1 MVNSKLNGSIN
12 YKEIKTIDPED
23 LKYNTNAYE
32 SEILGIPLE
41 FALGKEK
48 YTYMSKNV
56 IYYPIYVLKGDVIK
70 SQIGV
75 YEIMAER
82 KLGILDED
90 GDIDVSKLDAPLLY
104 SFVTEEFIKKAIDF
118 GEPIKIKESK
128 DESGSKDG
136 SKDESGS
143 KEESG
148 SKDGSKDGSKEE
160 SDIDDETDVMKPKS
174 AKPGESPKPKKE
186 GIFTINA
193 SIKPLILSEET
204 EEMSDE
210 IKKEYRKSSRN
221 KWVED
226 FFKNNQYNIV
236 ETSTNGDCFFDTIR
250 LAFQQIGHE
259 TSIHK
264 LREIVANEIDGAS
277 FQEKRNFYLGFES
290 EIKDIEKK
298 MESLKETNGVYAK
311 RIKKT
316 NSTKERD
323 ELISGGKKIATEYA
337 ALKEELDSTKSL
349 QELHIGYMKNIDT
362 IEKYREYIMT
372 SSYWA
377 DAGAISTLERVLNIK
392 MVILSE
398 HAYKAKDLD
407 GVMNCGEINKKLEEV
422 EDFKPNFYIMTNYT
436 GDHYELITYKN
447 KRIFTF
453 PEMPYDVK
461 ILVINKCLEKNS
473 GIFYKIPEFR
483 NLKLNLGIDAD
494 EGKLDEDEEDGDHG
508 LYTKDVIFMFYG
520 KSSPAKPG
528 KGTNETIAPEKV
540 NDFKALAKMEDW
552 RRKLDDTWS
561 DAIFTVDHHRWTSVE
576 HYVQA
581 AKYKKGFPDFY
592 LQFSLD
598 SDSEISKD
606 VAIAKAAGESG
617 KHEGKI
623 WRPKEVKADIDYN
636 LGRDVLERELALQ
649 AKFEQNEDMKQLL
662 KATHHALLNK
672 FVRRGEPV
680 KDTILMKIRGKI

>member
-1 MVNSKLNGSIN
+1 MVNSKLNSSIN
-12 YKEIKTIDPED
+12 YKENKTIDSED
-23 LKYNTNAYE
+23 LKYNTNAYD

-48 YTYMSKNV
+48 YTYMSKNI

-75 YEIMAER
+75 YEIMAES

-90 GDIDVSKLDAPLLY
+90 GDIDVSKLDSPLLY
-104 SFVTEEFIKKAIDF
+104 SFVTEEFIKKAINF
-118 GEPIKIKESK
+118 GEHVVIEKVVKEQEYETELEDESK
-128 DESGSKDG
+128 V
-136 SKDESGS
+136 
-143 KEESG
+143 EEV
-148 SKDGSKDGSKEE
+148 
-160 SDIDDETDVMKPKS
+160 IDDETDVMKPKS
-174 AKPGESPKPKKE
+174 GNVHESPKPKKE
-186 GIFTINA
+186 GIFIINA
-193 SIKPLILSEET
+193 SVRPLLLSEET
-204 EEMSDE
+204 EETSDE

-259 TSIHK
+259 TTIHK
-264 LREIVANEIDGAS
+264 LREIVANELDNES
-277 FQEKRNFYLGFES
+277 FQEKRTLYLGFDS
-290 EIKDIEKK
+290 EIKDIQKK

-316 NSTKERD
+316 STTRERD
-323 ELISGGKKIATEYA
+323 ELIGSGKKLAAEYA
-337 ALKEELDSTKSL
+337 ELEQSLKNAKSL
-349 QELHIGYMKNIDT
+349 QDLYIGYMKNIDSL
-362 IEKYREYIMT
+362 EKYREYIIT

-377 DAGAISTLERVLNIK
+377 DAWAISTLERVLNVKII
-392 MVILSE
+392 ILSE
-398 HAYKAKDLD
+398 HAYRAKDLD
-407 GVMNCGEINKKLEEV
+407 GIMNCGEINKKLEHSEN
-422 EDFKPNFYIMTNYT
+422 FKPNFYIMTNYT
-436 GDHYELITYKN
+436 GNHYELISYKN

-453 PEMPYDVK
+453 PEIPYDIK
-461 ILVINKCLEKNS
+461 ILIINKCLERNS
-473 GIFYKIPEFR
+473 GIFYKIQDFR
-483 NLKLNLGIDAD
+483 NLKSSLGINAD
-494 EGKLDEDEEDGDHG
+494 EGQPDNDDDYGDHG
-508 LYTKDVIFMFYG
+508 LYTKDVVFMFYG

-528 KGTNETIAPEKV
+528 KGTNETIAPEKI
-540 NDFKALAKMEDW
+540 NEFKSLARMEDW

-561 DAIFTVDHHRWTSVE
+561 DAIFTIDRHRWASVE
-576 HYVQA
+576 HYIQA

-617 KHEGKI
+617 KHDGKI
-623 WRPKEVKADIDYN
+623 WRPKEVKADVDYN
-636 LGRDVLERELALQ
+636 LGRDVLEREMAIQ

-672 FVRRGEPV
+672 FVRRGPPL
-680 KDTILMKIRGKI
+680 KDVILMKVRGKI